1 VLAAFAANLGTI
13 LTNLCVGMPMYGE
26 IYLNN
31 LYTIPEIP
39 GADLIVPFFNITM
52 DNVVANVKTVS
63 ACADKKIAI
72 ADVYKAFLGQHG
84 LLLIERYRKR
94 GIDFVEVHPTN
105 KGYRVMEDAY
115 RAVIGR

>member
-1 VLAAFAANLGTI
+1 
-13 LTNLCVGMPMYGE
+13 MPINGA

-39 GADLIVPFFNITM
+39 GADVIVPLFNSAM
-52 DNVVANVKTVS
+52 SDVVASARNPTS
-63 ACADKKIAI
+63 ACAGRKIAI
-72 ADVYKAFLGQHG
+72 ADVYNAFLGQQG
-84 LLLIERYRKR
+84 LLLIERYLKT
-94 GIDFVEVHPTN
+94 GIHVIEVHPTN